1 MFSVLRLATRTAAT
15 TATTGRDG
23 SAAIWIAAEREGDP
37 PVRISRKTIYGGNKS
52 FRGKNGVAHYFTM
65 YLAASLSLC
74 VLAGRVILLVIE
86 ATSQSHNLRYHTG
99 VENAAVFL

>member
-1 MFSVLRLATRTAAT
+1 MCSVLRLATRTAAT

-74 VLAGRVILLVIE
+74 VLAGRVI
-86 ATSQSHNLRYHTG
+86 
-99 VENAAVFL
+99 